1 MILCLAR
8 LVAADNPSSLCIKVL
23 RGSGYDISQECASE
37 MFERTSARLPV
48 CQNRDVLWIELRWVR
63 RTYGSGNGSI
73 SEMKTAEVNEL

>member
-1 MILCLAR
+1 
-8 LVAADNPSSLCIKVL
+8 
-23 RGSGYDISQECASE
+23 